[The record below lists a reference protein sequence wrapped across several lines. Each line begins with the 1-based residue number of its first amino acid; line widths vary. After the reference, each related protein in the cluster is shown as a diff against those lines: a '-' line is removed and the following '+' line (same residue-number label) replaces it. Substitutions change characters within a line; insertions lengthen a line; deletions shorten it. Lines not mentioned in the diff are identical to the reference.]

1 MQFEEDIHGLF
12 FYKYLLLYYNCKLC
26 ICKKTIA
33 TDLTGLG
40 PIDLSCT
47 SAKSSTCQEHNM
59 KNLVVNF
66 NFFHLAWILL
76 HSKLVSE
83 QALTKQQF
91 DPMKF

>member
-26 ICKKTIA
+26 ISKKTIGI
-33 TDLTGLG
+33 DLKGLG

-59 KNLVVNF
+59 KNLVVN
-66 NFFHLAWILL
+66 
-76 HSKLVSE
+76 
-83 QALTKQQF
+83 
-91 DPMKF
+91 